1 MAMQKL
7 RRDGRIGEGITMSEV
22 TTERRTGSH
31 HWVIQPDWVIQ
42 PADGPVSLG
51 VCKFCRETREFRNY
65 IDIWEWN
72 PGYRQ
77 PTPLVAE
84 AEEDE

>member
-1 MAMQKL
+1 MSGILGGFAVT
-7 RRDGRIGEGITMSEV
+7 RDADRA
-22 TTERRTGSH
+22 TTERRTCSH
-31 HWVIQPDWVIQ
+31 HWVIQ

-65 IDIWEWN
+65 IDVWEWN
-72 PGYRQ
+72 PPNRQ
-77 PTPLVAE
+77 PTPLAAE